1 LIPSKNL
8 AEVKGME
15 KLGPEKLRRVCPIE
29 AIPYSSSLE
38 LQPPA
43 EIIGQERAMKAL
55 TFGLD
60 IDKKG
65 FNIYVAGLPGTG
77 RTTAVM
83 SFLEKVAAQKPTPP
97 DWCYVYN
104 FKDPYRPRA
113 LRLPPGKGKLFKK
126 QMNEFIEAVRREIPV
141 AFESEEYAS
150 RREALEAEFN
160 ARRQELFNLL
170 NRKAREQGF
179 LLQSSPAGIF
189 IIPTKDGQPLSQE
202 AFESLPEEEKAQI
215 IQNRNALEAE
225 LREAFR
231 EMRRMERS
239 FQDRLKE
246 LDKSLVG
253 NVVNRYLEELLE
265 SYQDYPG
272 VKEYLEEVRDDIYE
286 NLDQFRQPEE
296 KVPPEVRERLWR
308 RYEVNVLV
316 DNSNLNGAPV
326 VIELNPTYPNLIGRI
341 EKEAVFGAL
350 ITDFTLIKAGA
361 LHRANGGYLVLQAE
375 DLLRNPFA
383 WEGLKLALANG
394 KIIIEE
400 VGEKFGFMTTRGL
413 QPEPVPLDIKVVLI
427 GTPYLYYL
435 LYNLDEQFKELF
447 KVKADFDT
455 QMDRNDENIRAYCSF
470 ICGVVGRENLR
481 PFDATGMAK
490 IVEFGS
496 RLAGDQEKLSTR
508 FAEIADII
516 REANFWAEKDGSS
529 YVKAEHVQK
538 ALDERVYR
546 SNLIQERVR
555 EMIEKGVILIDTE
568 GEKVGQING
577 LSVVS
582 LGDFAFGKP
591 TRITAS
597 IGVGKEGIVDI
608 ERETKLGGPI
618 HTKGVLI
625 LTGYLLNKYAQDKP
639 LTLAARL
646 VFEQSY
652 EGVEGDSASAAEVF
666 ALLSAL
672 SGLPLKQGIAVTGS
686 LNQKGEIQ
694 AIGGVNEKIEG
705 FFEVCKAK
713 GLNGQQGVIIP
724 KANVRN
730 LMLKEEIVEAVREGK
745 FHIWAIETVD
755 EGIELLTGVKAGERR
770 EDGTFE
776 EGTVNYLVDKKLREL
791 SKTLEGE
798 EEK

>member
-1 LIPSKNL
+1 
-8 AEVKGME
+8 ME
-15 KLGPEKLRRVCPIE
+15 KLGPERLRKICPIE
-29 AIPYSSSLE
+29 AIPCASSSE

-60 IDKKG
+60 MDKKG

-113 LRLPPGKGKLFKK
+113 LRLPSGKGKLFKK
-126 QMNEFIEAVRREIPV
+126 QMSEFIEAARREIPA

-160 ARRQELFNLL
+160 TRRQELFNLL

-215 IQNRNALEAE
+215 LQKRSALEAE

-231 EMRRMERS
+231 EVRRMERS

-246 LDKSLVG
+246 LDKSLVE
-253 NVVNRYLEELLE
+253 NVINRYLEELLE
-265 SYQDYPG
+265 SYQEYPG
-272 VKEYLEEVRDDIYE
+272 VKEYLEEVRDDIYD
-286 NLDQFRQPEE
+286 NLDQFRQPQE

-316 DNSNLNGAPV
+316 DNSELKGAPV
-326 VIELNPTYPNLIGRI
+326 VMELNPTYPNLIGRI

-350 ITDFTLIKAGA
+350 LTDFTLIKAGA
-361 LHRANGGYLVLQAE
+361 LHRANGGYLVIQAE

-413 QPEPVPLDIKVVLI
+413 QPEPIPLDIKVILI

-455 QMDRNDENIRAYCSF
+455 QMDRSTENIHAYCAF
-470 ICGVVGRENLR
+470 ISGVVGRENLL

-516 REANFWAEKDGSS
+516 REANFWAEKEGSP
-529 YVKAEHVQK
+529 YVRAEHVQK

-577 LSVVS
+577 LSVVN

-730 LMLKEEIVEAVREGK
+730 LMLKEEIVEAVKEGK
-745 FHIWAIETVD
+745 FHIWAIESVD
-755 EGIELLTGVKAGERR
+755 EGIEILTGVRAGERR

-791 SKTLEGE
+791 SKSLESK

>member
-1 LIPSKNL
+1 MERLSPENLRKICHLEVIPCSST
-8 AEVKGME
+8 
-15 KLGPEKLRRVCPIE
+15 IE
-29 AIPYSSSLE
+29 LE
-38 LQPPA
+38 PPA
-43 EIIGQERAMKAL
+43 EIIGQERAVRAL
-55 TFGLD
+55 NFGLEM
-60 IDKKG
+60 DKKG
-65 FNIYVAGLPGTG
+65 FNIFVAGMPGTG
-77 RTTAVM
+77 RTTAVL
-83 SFLEKVAAQKPTPP
+83 SFLDKLAAQKPVPP

-104 FKDPYRPRA
+104 FKDPYRPRS
-113 LRLPPGKGKLFKK
+113 LRLPPGKGQLFRK
-126 QMNEFIEAVRREIPV
+126 QVQEFIEAARREIPAV
-141 AFESEEYAS
+141 FESEDYS
-150 RREALEAEFN
+150 TRREALEVEFN
-160 ARRQELFNLL
+160 TRRQEVFNALS
-170 NRKAREQGF
+170 RKAREQGF
-179 LLQSSPAGIF
+179 LLQFSPAGVF
-189 IIPTKDGQPLSQE
+189 IIPLKEGQPLSQE
-202 AFESLPEEEKAQI
+202 AFESLSEEEKAQI
-215 IQNRNALEAE
+215 NQRRSAIEAE
-225 LREAFR
+225 LREALR
-231 EMRRMERS
+231 EVRRLERE
-239 FQDRLKE
+239 FQKRLKE
-246 LDKSLVG
+246 LDKSMVE
-253 NVVNRYLEELLE
+253 NVISRYLEELIE
-265 SYQDYPG
+265 SYGEYQG
-272 VKEYLEEVRDDIYE
+272 VKEYLEEIRNDVHE
-286 NLDQFRQPEE
+286 NIDLFRQPQE
-296 KVPPEVRERLWR
+296 KIPPEVRERLWR

-316 DNSNLNGAPV
+316 DNSELKGAPV
-326 VIELNPTYPNLIGRI
+326 ITELNPTYTNLVGRV

-361 LHRANGGYLVLQAE
+361 LHRANGGYLVIQAE

-400 VGEKFGFMTTRGL
+400 VGERFGFMTTRGL
-413 QPEPVPLDIKVVLI
+413 QPEPIPLDVKVILI

-455 QMDRNDENIRAYCSF
+455 QMDRNSENIRAYCSF
-470 ICGVVGRENLR
+470 ICGVVRRENLL
-481 PFDATGMAK
+481 PFDASGMAK

-496 RLAGDQEKLSTR
+496 RLAGDQDKLSTR
-508 FAEIADII
+508 FAEIADIV
-516 REANFWAEKDGSS
+516 REANFWAEKEASPF
-529 YVKAEHVQK
+529 VRAEHVRK
-538 ALDERVYR
+538 ALEERVYR
-546 SNLIQERVR
+546 SNLIQKRIQ
-555 EMIEKGVILIDTE
+555 EMIEKGLILIDTE
-568 GEKVGQING
+568 GEKVGQVNG
-577 LSVVS
+577 LSVVN
-582 LGDFAFGKP
+582 LGDFAFGRP

-625 LTGYLLNKYAQDKP
+625 LTGYLLSKYAQDKP

-672 SGLPLKQGIAVTGS
+672 SGLPIKQGIAVTGS
-686 LNQKGEIQ
+686 LNQKGQIQ

-730 LMLKEEIVEAVREGK
+730 LMLKEEVVEAVREGK

-755 EGIELLTGVKAGERR
+755 EGIEILTGVKAGERR

-776 EGTVNYLVDKKLREL
+776 ENTVNYLVDKKLREL
-791 SKTLEGE
+791 SKGLEAKEEKEGE
-798 EEK
+798 K

>member
-1 LIPSKNL
+1 
-8 AEVKGME
+8 ME
-15 KLGPEKLRRVCPIE
+15 KLGPEKLRKVCPIE
-29 AIPYSSSLE
+29 VIPCASSMELE
-38 LQPPA
+38 PPA
-43 EIIGQERAMKAL
+43 EIIGQERAVRAL
-55 TFGLD
+55 NFGLG

-65 FNIYVAGLPGTG
+65 FNIFVAGLPGTG
-77 RTTAVM
+77 RTTAVL
-83 SFLEKVAAQKPTPP
+83 SFLEKLAAQKPVPP

-104 FKDPYRPRA
+104 FKDPYRPKA
-113 LRLPPGKGKLFKK
+113 LRLPPGKGQLFRK
-126 QMNEFIEAVRREIPV
+126 QVQEFIEAARREIPT
-141 AFESEEYAS
+141 AFESEDYS
-150 RREALEAEFN
+150 TRREALEVEFN
-160 ARRQELFNLL
+160 NRRQELFNLL
-170 NRKAREQGF
+170 SRKAREQGF
-179 LLQSSPAGIF
+179 ILQSSPAGIF

-202 AFESLPEEEKAQI
+202 AFESLPEEEKSQI
-215 IQNRNALEAE
+215 LQRRSAIEAE
-225 LREAFR
+225 LREVFR
-231 EMRRMERS
+231 EVRRMERE
-239 FQDRLKE
+239 FQNRLRE
-246 LDKSLVG
+246 LDKFVVD
-253 NVVNRYLEELLE
+253 NVINRHLEELME
-265 SYQDYPG
+265 AYQEYPG
-272 VKEYLEEVRDDIYE
+272 VKEYLEEVRNDIHE
-286 NLDQFRQPEE
+286 NLELFRQPQER
-296 KVPPEVRERLWR
+296 VPPEVRERMWR

-316 DNSNLNGAPV
+316 DNGELKGAPV
-326 VIELNPTYPNLIGRI
+326 VTELNPTYANLIGRI

-361 LHRANGGYLVLQAE
+361 LHKANGGYLVIQAE

-394 KIIIEE
+394 KIIVEE
-400 VGEKFGFMTTRGL
+400 VGEKFGFITTRGL
-413 QPEPVPLDIKVVLI
+413 QPEPIPLDVKVIII
-427 GTPYLYYL
+427 GTPFIYYL

-455 QMDRNDENIRAYCSF
+455 QMDRTDENIRAYCSF
-470 ICGVVGRENLR
+470 ICGVVKRENLL
-481 PFDATGMAK
+481 PFDASGMAK

-516 REANFWAEKDGSS
+516 REANFWAEKEGASF
-529 YVKAEHVQK
+529 VRAEHVQK
-538 ALDERVYR
+538 ALDERIYR
-546 SNLIQERVR
+546 SNLIQKRVQ

-568 GEKVGQING
+568 GEKVGQVNG

-582 LGDFAFGKP
+582 LGDFSFGRP

-652 EGVEGDSASAAEVF
+652 EGVEGDSASAAEAF

-672 SGLPLKQGIAVTGS
+672 SGLPIKQGIAVTGS
-686 LNQKGEIQ
+686 LNQKGQIQ

-724 KANVRN
+724 KANIRN
-730 LMLKEEIVEAVREGK
+730 LMLKEELVEAVREGK

-776 EGTVNYLVDKKLREL
+776 ENTVNYLVDKKLREL
-791 SKTLEGE
+791 SKTFEGKE
-798 EEK
+798 EREEGK

>member
-1 LIPSKNL
+1 
-8 AEVKGME
+8 ME
-15 KLGPEKLRRVCPIE
+15 KLGPEKLRKICPIE
-29 AIPYSSSLE
+29 AIPCATSLE
-38 LQPPA
+38 LEPPA
-43 EIIGQERAMKAL
+43 EIIGQERAVRAL
-55 TFGLD
+55 NFGLEM
-60 IDKKG
+60 DKRG
-65 FNIYVAGLPGTG
+65 FNIFVAGLPGTG
-77 RTTAVM
+77 RMTAVL
-83 SFLEKVAAQKPTPP
+83 SFLEKLAAQKPVPP

-113 LRLPPGKGKLFKK
+113 LRLPPGKGQLFKR
-126 QMNEFIEAVRREIPV
+126 QVREFIEAARREIPT
-141 AFESEEYAS
+141 AFESEDYAA
-150 RREALEAEFN
+150 RREALEVEFN
-160 ARRQELFNLL
+160 TRRQELFNLL
-170 NRKAREQGF
+170 GRKAREQGF

-189 IIPTKDGQPLSQE
+189 IIPTKEGQPLSQE
-202 AFESLPEEEKAQI
+202 AFESLPEEEKFQI
-215 IQNRNALEAE
+215 VQRKSAVEAE

-231 EMRRMERS
+231 ELRRMERE

-246 LDKSLVG
+246 LDKSVVG
-253 NVVNRYLEELLE
+253 NIISRYLEELLE
-265 SYQDYPG
+265 TYQDYPG
-272 VKEYLEEVRDDIYE
+272 VREYLEEVRNDIHE
-286 NLDQFRQPEE
+286 NIEQFRQPQE
-296 KVPPEVRERLWR
+296 KVPPEVRERIWR

-316 DNSNLNGAPV
+316 DNSELKGAPV
-326 VIELNPTYPNLIGRI
+326 VTELNPTYTNLIGRI

-350 ITDFTLIKAGA
+350 MTDFTLIKAGA
-361 LHRANGGYLVLQAE
+361 LHKANGGYLVIQAE

-394 KIIIEE
+394 KVIVEE
-400 VGEKFGFMTTRGL
+400 VGEKLGFITTRGL
-413 QPEPVPLDIKVVLI
+413 QPEPIPLDVKVVLI

-435 LYNLDEQFKELF
+435 LYSLDEQFKELF

-455 QMDRNDENIRAYCSF
+455 RMDRDGNNIRAYCSF
-470 ICGVVGRENLR
+470 ICGVVQRENLL
-481 PFDATGMAK
+481 PFDASGMAK

-496 RLAGDQEKLSTR
+496 RLAGDQDKLSTR

-516 REANFWAEKDGSS
+516 REAHFWAEKDSS
-529 YVKAEHVQK
+529 SFVKAEHVQK

-546 SNLIQERVR
+546 SNLIQERIQ

-568 GEKVGQING
+568 GEKVGQVNG
-577 LSVVS
+577 LSVVN
-582 LGDFAFGKP
+582 LGDFAFGRP

-672 SGLPLKQGIAVTGS
+672 SGLPIKQGIAVTGS

-713 GLNGQQGVIIP
+713 GLNGQQGVVIP
-724 KANVRN
+724 KANVSN
-730 LMLKEEIVEAVREGK
+730 LMLKEEVIEAVKEGK

-755 EGIELLTGVKAGERR
+755 EGIEILTGVKAGERR

-776 EGTVNYLVDKKLREL
+776 ENTVNYLVDKRLREL
-791 SKTLEGE
+791 SKRLETREEKEGE
-798 EEK
+798 K

>member
-1 LIPSKNL
+1 
-8 AEVKGME
+8 ME
-15 KLGPEKLRRVCPIE
+15 KLGPERLRKICPIE
-29 AIPYSSSLE
+29 AIPCASSSE
-38 LQPPA
+38 LQPPV

-83 SFLEKVAAQKPTPP
+83 SFLQKVAAQKPTPP

-126 QMNEFIEAVRREIPV
+126 QMNEFIEVVRREIPI
-141 AFESEEYAS
+141 AFESEDYAS

-170 NRKAREQGF
+170 SRKAREQGF

-215 IQNRNALEAE
+215 LQSRNALEAE

-231 EMRRMERS
+231 EMRRMERT

-246 LDKSLVG
+246 LDKSVVE
-253 NVVNRYLEELLE
+253 NVISRHLDDLLE

-272 VKEYLEEVRDDIYE
+272 VREYLEEVRDDIYE
-286 NLDQFRQPEE
+286 NLDQFRQPQE
-296 KVPPEVRERLWR
+296 KVPPEVRERMWR

-316 DNSNLNGAPV
+316 DNSDLKGAPV
-326 VIELNPTYPNLIGRI
+326 VMELNPTYPNLIGRI

-361 LHRANGGYLVLQAE
+361 LHRANGGYLVIQAE

-413 QPEPVPLDIKVVLI
+413 QPEPVPLDIKVILI

-435 LYNLDEQFKELF
+435 LYSLDEQFKELF

-455 QMDRNDENIRAYCSF
+455 QMDRSDKNIHAYCSF
-470 ICGVVGRENLR
+470 ICGVVEREDLR

-516 REANFWAEKDGSS
+516 REANFWAEKDGSP

-546 SNLIQERVR
+546 SNLIQERIR

-730 LMLKEEIVEAVREGK
+730 LMLKEEIVEAVKEGK

-755 EGIELLTGVKAGERR
+755 EGIEILTGVRAGERR

-791 SKTLEGE
+791 SKSLESK